1 MALPATPVVTVPPEN
16 TTIKTVSVKVS
27 RQVDLGYVPYIKYL
41 YKLNGKQP
49 PFGTRDQSRAEIDL
63 FVSAEVGKND
73 TVENVITML
82 SGKAHEMS
90 ERILRENYAD
100 ALLEARQAD
109 VPEEA
114 VVISRTTIE
123 QTVKED
129 F

>member
-16 TTIKTVSVKVS
+16 TTIKTVSIKVS

-49 PFGTRDQSRAEIDL
+49 PFGTRDQSRAKIDL
-63 FVSAEVGKND
+63 FVSAEVGQHD

-82 SGKAHEMS
+82 SAKAHEMS

-100 ALLEARQAD
+100 ALLEARQAE

>member
-63 FVSAEVGKND
+63 FVSAEVGQND

-100 ALLEARQAD
+100 ALLEARQAE

-114 VVISRTTIE
+114 VVIGRTTIE

>member
-1 MALPATPVVTVPPEN
+1 MAVPAIPTVTVPPEN

-63 FVSAEVGKND
+63 FISAEVGQND
-73 TVENVITML
+73 TVENVIQTL
-82 SGKAHEMS
+82 SAKAHEMS
-90 ERILRENYAD
+90 DQILRDNYAD
-100 ALLEARQAD
+100 AFLEARQAQ

-114 VVISRTTIE
+114 VTISKTTIE
-123 QTVKED
+123 TTLKED